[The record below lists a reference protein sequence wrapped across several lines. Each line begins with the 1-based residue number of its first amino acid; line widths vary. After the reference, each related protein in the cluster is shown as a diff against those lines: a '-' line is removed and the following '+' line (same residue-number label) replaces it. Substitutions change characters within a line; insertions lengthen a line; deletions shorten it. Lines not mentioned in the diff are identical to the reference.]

1 MFLGEYRHSLDAK
14 GRIILPA
21 KFREE
26 LADGA
31 FMAKAMTD
39 PCLNVYTSE
48 EFAQVAE
55 DTRQRMR
62 RGNRAAQEAA
72 RSFFAGATEV
82 EPDKQGRV
90 AIPLHLRDFAGLER
104 EVVVAGVY
112 ARLEIWDA
120 AKWDERE
127 RRTEAASA
135 AADELQGFAQ

>member
-31 FMAKAMTD
+31 YMAKAMTD
-39 PCLNVYTSE
+39 PCLYVYLPE
-48 EFAQVAE
+48 EFVQVAE
-55 DTRQRMR
+55 DTRERMKH
-62 RGNRAAQEAA
+62 GNRAAKEAA
-72 RSFFAGATEV
+72 RSFFAGASEV
-82 EPDKQGRV
+82 VPDKQGRV
-90 AIPLHLRDFAGLER
+90 AIPSHLRSFAGLER
-104 EVVVAGVY
+104 EVVVAGVF

-127 RRTEAASA
+127 RQTEASSA
-135 AADELQGFAQ
+135 TADELQGFAQ